1 MGKQSEG
8 LTNFLNMIRDRVM
21 ESKRA
26 NGGCFVS
33 IKENSDHYDVDVEVS
48 AEKSAGSFISTE
60 KSLEVAEV
68 LMAQVVEAIEKEGCK
83 VFKTKAEWKAALGA

>member
-8 LTNFLNMIRDRVM
+8 LTNFINTVRDRVM
-21 ESKRA
+21 ESSRT

-33 IKENSDHYDVDVEVS
+33 LKENSDHYDVNVEVS
-48 AEKSAGSFISTE
+48 AEKSAGSFISTA
-60 KSLEVAEV
+60 KDLQVAES

-83 VFKTKAEWKAALGA
+83 VFKTKDEWKSALNA